1 MGVKRPN
8 YAPMKSSPDASV
20 NFEVTPLRY
29 SWFWLGLGVLFILV
43 VTIASLID
51 LKPVKDMLV
60 QDKLMH
66 VLTYGFLMGW
76 FSQIYKPH
84 FARFLLAVSLIVLGV
99 GIEFMQGLVAFRQ
112 FEVLDMLANAVGVI
126 IAWALSYTWMGNI
139 LLWCESLLED

>member
-1 MGVKRPN
+1 
-8 YAPMKSSPDASV
+8 MKSSPDASV

-51 LKPVKDMLV
+51 LKPVKDMLL

-84 FARFLLAVSLIVLGV
+84 FARFLLAISLIVLGV